1 MSRLAIG
8 LVILVFMIGACSE
21 GGPTKSPT
29 RTQPPTFQLE
39 WGVEGTGEGQFHEP
53 EGIAVDAE
61 GNVYVADSSNLRIQ
75 KFTSDGVFLAEWG
88 LFYGVE
94 GLF

>member
-8 LVILVFMIGACSE
+8 LVILVFMVGACSE

-61 GNVYVADSSNLRIQ
+61 GECVRGRFQQPSHPEVH
-75 KFTSDGVFLAEWG
+75 V
-88 LFYGVE
+88 
-94 GLF
+94 